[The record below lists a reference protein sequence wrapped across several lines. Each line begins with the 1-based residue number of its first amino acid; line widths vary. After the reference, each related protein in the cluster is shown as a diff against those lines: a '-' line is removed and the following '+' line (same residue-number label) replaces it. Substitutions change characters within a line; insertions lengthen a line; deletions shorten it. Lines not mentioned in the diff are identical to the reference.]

1 MRKGRGMGRRLRR
14 VMAVLMGACLMV
26 PLTVRAQHYEDSQ
39 EPEELNIRDIEK
51 LQIPASEYVG
61 NDVCRLCHEAA
72 YQKWLGTAHSRGFVP
87 LYSEMAMM
95 MGEKMGAT
103 ADMAIRSGKCL
114 KCHSTAHDVPAAYR
128 GPGFRVGEG
137 VSCEK
142 CHGPG
147 GDHVRAFEDPQSE
160 VDGTLGAPAEDFCRG
175 CHRSKMGH
183 EEIESKL
190 KNFPKAWKKI
200 AHPLEMERPEDELE
214 PVELGIWHVEKA
226 DIPLAGYVGSATCGG
241 CHEDAFEVWRR
252 SEHAGSFSVMR
263 SEMGYMMDGGVTIG
277 GPAKNGTC
285 LNCHA
290 TGHDAPAA
298 FRASGF
304 QIGEGVG
311 CEKCHGPGGN
321 HVEAM
326 HNDEEVDGM
335 GFTEQPSDKTCKTC
349 HKRKKSHAR
358 LGPQKFSFPRDWGS
372 IAHQ

>member
-1 MRKGRGMGRRLRR
+1 
-14 VMAVLMGACLMV
+14 
-26 PLTVRAQHYEDSQ
+26 
-39 EPEELNIRDIEK
+39 
-51 LQIPASEYVG
+51 
-61 NDVCRLCHEAA
+61 
-72 YQKWLGTAHSRGFVP
+72 
-87 LYSEMAMM
+87 
-95 MGEKMGAT
+95 
-103 ADMAIRSGKCL
+103 
-114 KCHSTAHDVPAAYR
+114 
-128 GPGFRVGEG
+128 
-137 VSCEK
+137 
-142 CHGPG
+142 
-147 GDHVRAFEDPQSE
+147 
-160 VDGTLGAPAEDFCRG
+160 
-175 CHRSKMGH
+175 MGH